1 MSIRVNDRLK
11 FSRKIDYFP
20 SERVKFWFSK
30 SIRKLTIW
38 TAEESASLFKT
49 VYFL

>member
-1 MSIRVNDRLK
+1 MSIRVTDRLK

-20 SERVKFWFSK
+20 SKRVKFWFSK

-38 TAEESASLFKT
+38 AEEESASLFET
-49 VYFL
+49 VYF